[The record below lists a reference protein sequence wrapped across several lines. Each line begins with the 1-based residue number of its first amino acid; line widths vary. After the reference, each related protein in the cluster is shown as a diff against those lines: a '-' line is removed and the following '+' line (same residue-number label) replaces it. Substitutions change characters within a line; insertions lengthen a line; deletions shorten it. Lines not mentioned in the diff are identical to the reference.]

1 MHLKSSNHPYFMR
14 LTTVK
19 PANAKI
25 TKGEVSAAHFIPY
38 KCHWNSNTI
47 LTHNEELVRVIKIKG
62 FAFETADDEDIDLK
76 KNARNNLLKGM
87 SSGSFSLYFHTIRR
101 KEKGFPDGEMPDNFS
116 KRVNDEWAAKHSDTK
131 SFVNEHYFT
140 IIRGSD
146 KTGAAV
152 LEHMAKKLQH
162 KTDKTS
168 WENYMREAYDELE
181 EMTERVM
188 NGYGNYGPEL
198 LDLVDTDVGITSEIL
213 EFLSRIVNCG
223 HAQRMTPPLANIANH
238 LPISRLYFGKKS
250 IEAHHPASVKHCGM
264 IAIKEYRPSTN
275 AGVFDGFMQMPF
287 ELIITQSFSFVN
299 RMIAISSMQLQQRRL
314 VQAED
319 VAVSQIQEIDSAL
332 DSAMSGEFGFGNHH
346 LSILCIED
354 TPKSLES
361 ALSLAMVELSNSGI
375 TGVREKLNLEPAFW
389 AQLPCNAEYMA
400 RRCTV
405 NTLNIASFAS
415 FHNYPSGKRTGNHW
429 GNAVTVLNTV
439 SGTPY
444 FFSFHV
450 RDVGHTMII
459 GPTGAGKTVL
469 LNFLCAQAQ
478 KFNCR
483 LFFFDKDR
491 GAEIFVRAIRGRYT
505 TPDVAKPSGFN
516 PFQLPD
522 TNDNR
527 KFLVELITALVT
539 EGEERLPPHEIERVN
554 EAVKGNYKLPQEQR
568 RLRNLAPFMGL
579 GGPGSLAGKLAM
591 WHSKGSHA
599 NLFDNEED
607 LIDFTSARTFG
618 IEMANILQDKVSI
631 GPVLL
636 YLFHRIQSSLDGSP
650 TMIVLDEAW
659 ALIGNPVFAPK
670 IKDWLKVLRKLN
682 TFVVFA
688 TQSVED
694 AAKSEISD
702 TLVQQ
707 TATQIFLP
715 NLKATILYRE
725 VFMLSERE
733 FNLVKTT
740 DPGTR
745 FFLVKQDN
753 DGVIARIDLGGMDEI
768 INVLSAR
775 VDTALLMD
783 EIIEEVGDDPD
794 DWLPIFYKRS
804 RGK

>member
-1 MHLKSSNHPYFMR
+1 MR
-14 LTTVK
+14 LSTVK
-19 PANAKI
+19 PAKEKI
-25 TKGEVSAAHFIPY
+25 TRGEVSAAHFIPY
-38 KCHWNSNTI
+38 KCHWNSDTI
-47 LTHNEELVRVIKIKG
+47 LTTKEELVRVVKIKG
-62 FAFETADDEDIDLK
+62 FAFETADDVDIDLK

-87 SSGSFSLYFHTIRR
+87 SSGNFSLYFHTIRR
-101 KEKGFPDGEMPDNFS
+101 KEKGFPDGDMPDKFS
-116 KRVNDEWAAKHSDTK
+116 ERVNREWAHKHSDTR
-131 SFVNEHYFT
+131 SFINEHYFT
-140 IIRGSD
+140 IIRGADTS
-146 KTGAAV
+146 GAAV

-162 KTDKTS
+162 RTDKSS
-168 WENYMREAYDELE
+168 WESYMREAFDELD
-181 EMTERVM
+181 EMTERVL
-188 NGYGNYGPEL
+188 NGYGNYGARVL
-198 LDLVDTDVGITSEIL
+198 GLVETDEGITSEVL
-213 EFLSRIVNCG
+213 EFLSRLVNCG
-223 HAQRMTPPLANIANH
+223 YSQPMMVPLGAISHH
-238 LPISRLYFGKKS
+238 LPISRLYFGNKS
-250 IEAHHPASVKHCGM
+250 IEAHHPNSIKYAGIV
-264 IAIKEYRPSTN
+264 AIKEYRPSTH

-287 ELIITQSFSFVN
+287 ELIISQSFSFIN
-299 RMIAISSMQLQQRRL
+299 RMVAISSMQLQQRRL
-314 VQAED
+314 VQSED

-346 LSILCIED
+346 MSVLCIEE
-354 TPKSLES
+354 TPKALES
-361 ALSLAMVELSNSGI
+361 ALSQAIVELSNTGI
-375 TGVREKLNLEPAFW
+375 TGVREKMNLEPAYW

-400 RRCTV
+400 RRSTV
-405 NTLNIASFAS
+405 NTLNIAAFAS
-415 FHNYPSGKRTGNHW
+415 FHNYPSGKRKKNHW
-429 GNAVTVLNTV
+429 GDAVTVLNTV

-450 RDVGHTMII
+450 RDVGHSMII

-491 GAEIFVRAIRGRYT
+491 GAEIFIRAIRGRYMIPT
-505 TPDVAKPSGFN
+505 ASKTSGFN
-516 PFQLPD
+516 PFQLEDNP
-522 TNDNR
+522 TNR
-527 KFLVELITALVT
+527 SFLIEFMKALVMVGDTAL
-539 EGEERLPPHEIERVN
+539 PAHEIERIN
-554 EAVKGNYKLPQEQR
+554 EAVKGNYKLPKEQR
-568 RLRNLAPFMGL
+568 RIRNIAPFMGL
-579 GGPGSLAGKLAM
+579 GGPGTLAGRLAM
-591 WHSKGSHA
+591 WHTTGSHA
-599 NLFDNEED
+599 KLFDNED
-607 LIDFTSARTFG
+607 DVIDFTSARSFG
-618 IEMANILQDKVSI
+618 IEMGHILQDKASI

-694 AAKSEISD
+694 AAKSSISD

-707 TATQIFLP
+707 TSTQIFLP

-740 DPGTR
+740 DPSTR

-753 DGVIARIDLGGMDEI
+753 DGVIARIDLGGMDDVI
-768 INVLSAR
+768 RVLSAR
-775 VDTALLMD
+775 AETVIMMD
-783 EIIEEVGDDPD
+783 AIIEEVGEDPD
-794 DWLPIFYKRS
+794 DWLPIYYERS

>member
-1 MHLKSSNHPYFMR
+1 MR
-14 LTTVK
+14 ITTVK
-19 PANAKI
+19 PAKEKI

-38 KCHWNSNTI
+38 RCHWNSDTI
-47 LTHNEELVRVIKIKG
+47 LTHKEELVRVIKIKG
-62 FAFETADDEDIDLK
+62 FAFETADDIDIDLK

-87 SSGSFSLYFHTIRR
+87 SSGNFTLHFHTIRR
-101 KEKGFPDGEMPDNFS
+101 KEKGFPDGEMPEKFS
-116 KRVNDEWAAKHSDTK
+116 DRVNREWAQKHSNDK
-131 SFVNEHYFT
+131 SFINEHYFT
-140 IIRGSD
+140 LVRGSD
-146 KTGAAV
+146 TSGIAV
-152 LEHMAKKLQH
+152 LEHIAKKLQH
-162 KTDKTS
+162 KADKTS
-168 WENYMREAYDELE
+168 WENYMRDGYDELD
-181 EMTERVM
+181 EMTERIL
-188 NGYGNYGPEL
+188 NGFGNYGPRVLGLAETE
-198 LDLVDTDVGITSEIL
+198 DGITSEIL
-213 EFLSRIVNCG
+213 EFLSRLVNCG
-223 HAQRMTPPLANIANH
+223 YSQPMTVPLGQISHH
-238 LPISRLYFGKKS
+238 LPVSRLYFGNKS
-250 IEAHHPASVKHCGM
+250 IEAHHPHAVKYAGLVS
-264 IAIKEYRPSTN
+264 IKEYRPSTH

-287 ELIITQSFSFVN
+287 ELIISQSFSFIN
-299 RMIAISSMQLQQRRL
+299 RMVAISSMQLQQRRL
-314 VQAED
+314 VQSED

-346 LSILCIED
+346 MTVLCIED
-354 TPKSLES
+354 TPKALES
-361 ALSLAMVELSNSGI
+361 ALSLAVVELSNTGI
-375 TGVREKLNLEPAFW
+375 TGVREKMNLEPAFW

-400 RRCTV
+400 RRSVV

-415 FHNYPSGKRTGNHW
+415 FHNYPSGKRKKNHW
-429 GNAVTVLNTV
+429 GDAVTVLNTV

-450 RDVGHTMII
+450 RDVGHSMII

-491 GAEIFVRAIRGRYT
+491 GAEIFIRAIRGRYII
-505 TPDVAKPSGFN
+505 PNAAKTSGFN
-516 PFQLPD
+516 PFQLED
-522 TNDNR
+522 NSTNR
-527 KFLVELITALVT
+527 SFLIEFMKALVMVGDT
-539 EGEERLPPHEIERVN
+539 PLPAHEVERIN
-554 EAVKGNYKLPQEQR
+554 EAVQGNYKLPKEQR
-568 RLRNLAPFMGL
+568 RLRNIAPFMGL
-579 GGPGSLAGKLAM
+579 SGPGTLAGRLSM
-591 WHSKGSHA
+591 WHTGGSHSK
-599 NLFDNEED
+599 LFDNEDD
-607 LIDFTSARTFG
+607 LIDFTSARSFG
-618 IEMANILQDKVSI
+618 IEMAHILQDKVSI

-636 YLFHRIQSSLDGSP
+636 YLFHRIQTSLDGSP
-650 TMIVLDEAW
+650 TMLVLDEAW

-694 AAKSEISD
+694 AAKSSISD

-740 DPGTR
+740 DPSTR

-753 DGVIARIDLGGMDEI
+753 DGVIARIDLSGMDDTI
-768 INVLSAR
+768 RVLSGRAETVR
-775 VDTALLMD
+775 IMD
-783 EIIEEVGDDPD
+783 EIIEEVGENPD
-794 DWLPIFYKRS
+794 DWLPIYYERS